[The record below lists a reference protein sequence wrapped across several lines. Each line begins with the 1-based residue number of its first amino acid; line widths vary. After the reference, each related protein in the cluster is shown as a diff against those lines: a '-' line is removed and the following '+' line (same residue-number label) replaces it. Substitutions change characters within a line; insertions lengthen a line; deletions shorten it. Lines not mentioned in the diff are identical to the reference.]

1 MKNPFR
7 FLKKSSK
14 NTMDE
19 LKPVAEAAVGEDTVG
34 EDAPVQEEPEAS
46 DDGFVEWLRTAQ
58 RGGIERRERN
68 DIYETYS
75 VYGVDGQGRLTCRL
89 YHRYPEHERDFGLSY
104 SRTTDF
110 DAFNARLL
118 AELDRGVIKS
128 GDYHAC
134 IEKAEQLCGI
144 EKAEGTA
151 YVGFSED
158 EAAVL
163 RGFCESADTL
173 TDKEYRTGDGIFR
186 CSCRSVVGDE
196 ALSLW
201 FRRPLPHDAL
211 YADVAGVSRTE
222 IGGYDIE
229 SMWIM
234 GVYNRISE
242 RCKGCKVMK
251 MTYDWSA
258 NRETV
263 YLMTLEDFDGIG
275 GTLLLAAADVSVFSR
290 FGFYALDFSKKARL

>member
-7 FLKKSSK
+7 FLKRSHH
-14 NTMDE
+14 TDE
-19 LKPVAEAAVGEDTVG
+19 ETQTAAEEETVT
-34 EDAPVQEEPEAS
+34 EEEEIEEPVSEKTENP
-46 DDGFVEWLRTAQ
+46 DDGFVEWLRSAQ

-75 VYGVDGQGRLTCRL
+75 VYGADEQGRLICRL

-104 SRTTDF
+104 SRVLQF
-110 DAFNARLL
+110 DEFNKRLL
-118 AELDRGVIKS
+118 AELDRGDIKL

-144 EKAEGTA
+144 TPGEDGT
-151 YVGFSED
+151 YTGFSRA
-158 EAAVL
+158 EAEIL
-163 RGFCESADTL
+163 RDFCEAADTL

-196 ALSLW
+196 SLNLW
-201 FRRPLPHDAL
+201 FRRPLRHDAL
-211 YADVAGVSRTE
+211 DTQVSGVSRVD

-242 RCKGCKVMK
+242 RCERCRVTKLV
-251 MTYDWSA
+251 YDWSA
-258 NRETV
+258 EKETV
-263 YLMTLEDFDGIG
+263 FLMTLEGFGGIG
-275 GTLLLAAADVSVFSR
+275 GTLLLAVSDAAAFSR
-290 FGFYALDFSKKARL
+290 FGFYSLDFSHTKP